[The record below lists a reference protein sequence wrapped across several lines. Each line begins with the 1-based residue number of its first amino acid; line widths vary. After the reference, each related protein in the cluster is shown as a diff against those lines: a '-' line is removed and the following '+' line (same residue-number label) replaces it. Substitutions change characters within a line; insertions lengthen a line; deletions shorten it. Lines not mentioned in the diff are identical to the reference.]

1 MVENSGIIARIES
14 LLNIFMHED
23 PSEIAEMNCRKLA
36 RLLNMDE
43 KTLRARFDTRRFAS
57 PAAMIKQKKLRLAAV
72 LMADDPD
79 KSIEQIAN
87 QAGFQNRQYFSQQ
100 FKKQYGI
107 PPSSF
112 KKRLSH

>member
-1 MVENSGIIARIES
+1 MYENSGVMERIEGILS
-14 LLNIFMHED
+14 IFESED
-23 PSEIAEMNCRKLA
+23 PSVIAEMNCKKLA

-87 QAGFQNRQYFSQQ
+87 VAGFQSRQYFSQQ